1 MRCIATQPCSSAVLD
16 AVRESPNW
24 KSARSGGARSDP
36 QTQHLHAVGAE
47 PAVGTVDHEDPT
59 VGFGLTCEVL
69 TGGPDDEIVVGL
81 HCPGSARSRRRS
93 PWTRS

>member
-24 KSARSGGARSDP
+24 KSARSGGARSDLRLI
-36 QTQHLHAVGAE
+36 TCAVGAE

-59 VGFGLTCEVL
+59 VGFGVTCEVL

-81 HCPGSARSRRRS
+81 LSGFRPKS
-93 PWTRS
+93 PSVTVDPN